1 MHLPAEFFVDLANY
15 ETIIH
20 DTLKEVVEVLNQ
32 AFKNEFW
39 LMGSFRLAAG
49 HEPLTHLS
57 NRVKI
62 SYCLTKQNYC
72 TLPLI
77 RKVMNYI

>member
-1 MHLPAEFFVDLANY
+1 MHLPAEFFVNLANY

-20 DTLKEVVEVLNQ
+20 DTLKEVVE
-32 AFKNEFW
+32 AFTNEFW
-39 LMGSFRLAAG
+39 LTGSFRLDAG

-57 NRVKI
+57 YRVNI
-62 SYCLTKQNYC
+62 SFCLTKNKKI

-77 RKVMNYI
+77 IKVMNYI